1 MLCVIAKLDRQATEK
16 LRRLQAAAHKGRQD
30 FPPLYGHITV
40 ASWIGEDEEGFV
52 RACGPLLRSVSPF
65 TVFYRSI
72 ETLTETSIIAA
83 VPEKAGSLLRLHDRI
98 EERFGASLNGW
109 TAGNSWVPH
118 TTLLFD
124 PNADLTAVRDR
135 MLEVFV
141 PFRTG
146 IRRIEFSRV
155 LKDGYQIVESTELI
169 NDSCG

>member
-52 RACGPLLRSVSPF
+52 RTCGPLLRSINPF

-72 ETLTETSIIAA
+72 EVLTETSVIAA
-83 VPEKAGSLLRLHDRI
+83 VPEKAGILLDLHDRI
-98 EERFGASLNGW
+98 AERFGASLNGW
-109 TAGNSWVPH
+109 TAGNNWVPH

-124 PNADLTAVRDR
+124 PGADLIALRDR
-135 MLEVFV
+135 MRETFV
-141 PFRTG
+141 PFRTVV
-146 IRRIEFSRV
+146 RRIEFSRV
-155 LKDGYQIVESTELI
+155 LEGGYQIVKSTELI